1 VIIQFNN
8 LTLNE
13 YSLIFNI
20 NKRYRDFIEI
30 TMLASIS
37 IIYKNLN
44 PIEKQI
50 EYVDNYKYVQSI
62 KGIYEL
68 LDIVKI
74 LFFYFFSHKF
84 LIILISNLKYYRS
97 GAHGCLL

>member
-30 TMLASIS
+30 TMLASIP

-44 PIEKQI
+44 PFEKQI
-50 EYVDNYKYVQSI
+50 EYVDNYKYVQGVI
-62 KGIYEL
+62 NVHEV

-74 LFFYFFSHKF
+74 LFFISFHTNFSSF
-84 LIILISNLKYYRS
+84 
-97 GAHGCLL
+97 